1 MNYIS
6 TRGGTTAADHISGAA
21 AIKQGLANDGG
32 LFMPEMLPMVS
43 MEEIVELSQKS
54 YPERAAA
61 ILGKFLDDYYSKHI
75 YESDPFAHVDQNGV
89 GQLIQMAAANGRYY
103 LIGNCDKYNDHDR
116 RQSPAVPL
124 IPAAKRILKHFTHAR
139 PPPFPDTF
147 PCILRPFRGNSCFD
161 P

>member
-43 MEEIVELSQKS
+43 MEEIVELSRKS

-61 ILGKFLDDYYSKHI
+61 ILGKFLDDYP
-75 YESDPFAHVDQNGV
+75 EDE
-89 GQLIQMAAANGRYY
+89 LMAYCKSA
-103 LIGNCDKYNDHDR
+103 
-116 RQSPAVPL
+116 
-124 IPAAKRILKHFTHAR
+124 
-139 PPPFPDTF
+139 
-147 PCILRPFRGNSCFD
+147 
-161 P
+161 